1 MLKVFFL
8 QCTNCREYYLENDP
22 TCLYLVARSIV
33 HLQKLYG
40 VIPAV
45 WGKGQAAKYV
55 WDLVQRL
62 WREENNNTNTNSSE
76 SKQQQ
81 QQTCCI
87 DQILLID
94 RAIDLI
100 SPLATQLTYEGL
112 IDELYGLNNT
122 TASFPAEKFQSS
134 EERQS
139 ESLAE
144 GKKQLILNSG
154 DKLYADIRDKNFNA
168 VHIIC

>member
-1 MLKVFFL
+1 M
-8 QCTNCREYYLENDP
+8 ENDP
-22 TCLYLVARSIV
+22 TGLYLVAQSIV

-40 VIPAV
+40 PISVA

-62 WREENNNTNTNSSE
+62 WREEQT
-76 SKQQQ
+76 KQQKNS
-81 QQTCCI
+81 CI

-122 TASFPAEKFQSS
+122 TASFQAEKFQSN

-144 GKKQLILNSG
+144 GKKQFILNSG
-154 DKLYADIRDKNFNA
+154 DKLYADIRDRNFNA
-168 VHIIC
+168 VNTWV

>member
-1 MLKVFFL
+1 MFY
-8 QCTNCREYYLENDP
+8 REYYLENDP

-40 VIPAV
+40 AIPAA

-62 WREENNNTNTNSSE
+62 WREEQT
-76 SKQQQ
+76 KQPQN
-81 QQTCCI
+81 CCI

-94 RAIDLI
+94 RSVDLI

-122 TASFPAEKFQSS
+122 TASFPAEKFQSN

-144 GKKQLILNSG
+144 GKKQFILNSA
-154 DKLYADIRDKNFNA
+154 DKLFADIRDKNFNA
-168 VHIIC
+168 V